1 MVRLLVVYDVSDN
14 GKRSRLAKELK
25 RFGLSRIQRSAFA
38 GEVDQQRFKDLCRA
52 CSTLVDED
60 TDVVHVIQLGLRDWE
75 RRVVI
80 GVEGGGEDDRGF
92 VV

>member
-14 GKRSRLAKELK
+14 GRRFRLAKELK

-38 GEVDQQRFKDLCRA
+38 GEVDPQRMKDLCRS
-52 CSTLVDED
+52 CSSIVDRER
-60 TDVVHVIQLGLRDWE
+60 DVVHVIQLGLRDWE

-80 GVEGGGEDDRGF
+80 GVEGGGEDDGGLL
-92 VV
+92 V